1 MTVKY
6 VYLQTCSITVATFD
20 STVRTPPLE
29 PTAIKE
35 KLDDRQPWACR
46 PVTFE
51 VRIH

>member
-29 PTAIKE
+29 PTAKRDWMTGN
-35 KLDDRQPWACR
+35 LGHACQLYLK
-46 PVTFE
+46 
-51 VRIH
+51 